1 MAKNITLKEALKTE
15 RLTPF
20 GNAVAGAMGAVVS
33 SALVYPL
40 DTYVSTLD
48 TASYCQV
55 LLLIA
60 SCTRRQGQD
69 ANSGLVDGFE
79 CGEIGRT

>member
-40 DTYVSTLD
+40 DTYVPSL
-48 TASYCQV
+48 Y
-55 LLLIA
+55 IA
-60 SCTRRQGQD
+60 GHY
-69 ANSGLVDGFE
+69 
-79 CGEIGRT
+79 

>member
-40 DTYVSTLD
+40 DTYVLQPYIAT
-48 TASYCQV
+48 SY
-55 LLLIA
+55 
-60 SCTRRQGQD
+60 
-69 ANSGLVDGFE
+69 
-79 CGEIGRT
+79 

>member
-1 MAKNITLKEALKTE
+1 MSAKLPLKEALKTE

-40 DTYVSTLD
+40 DTYVALS
-48 TASYCQV
+48 SNVCV
-55 LLLIA
+55 
-60 SCTRRQGQD
+60 
-69 ANSGLVDGFE
+69 E
-79 CGEIGRT
+79 